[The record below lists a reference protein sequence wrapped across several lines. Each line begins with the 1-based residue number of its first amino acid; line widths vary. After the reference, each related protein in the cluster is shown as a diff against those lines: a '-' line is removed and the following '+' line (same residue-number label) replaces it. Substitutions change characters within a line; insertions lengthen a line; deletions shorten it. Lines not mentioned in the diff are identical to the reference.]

1 MLDKDAV
8 MNIFTGTGAVMRGHF
23 LLTSGLHSDTY
34 IQCARVL
41 QYPEHTAQLVALIAS
56 AFKDERIDLVVGP
69 AVGGILV
76 AYEAGRQ
83 LNVPALFTE
92 REDGVMTLRRGFEIP
107 AGARV
112 LVVEDVVTTGGSV
125 VEVMNV
131 VKERG
136 AQVAGVGLL
145 VDRSGGSIDFGVRK
159 KAVLTLDVK
168 TYSPEDCPLCCRGMR
183 AVKPGSRGLK

>member
-1 MLDKDAV
+1 MNKDSV
-8 MNIFTGTGAVMRGHF
+8 IDIFTRTGAVMKGHF

-41 QYPEHTAQLVALIAS
+41 QYPEHTAQLVAIIAS

-83 LNVPALFTE
+83 LGVPALFTE
-92 REDGVMTLRRGFEIP
+92 REGGAMTLRRGFEIP
-107 AGARV
+107 YGSRV

-125 VEVMNV
+125 MEVMKV
-131 VKERG
+131 VSKRG
-136 AQVAGVGLL
+136 AQVAGIGLL
-145 VDRSGGSIDFGVRK
+145 VDRSGGRIDFGVK
-159 KAVLTLDVK
+159 KQAVLTLDVK
-168 TYSPEDCPLCCRGMR
+168 TYSPEDCPLCRQGMT

>member
-1 MLDKDAV
+1 MNKDSV
-8 MNIFTGTGAVMRGHF
+8 IDIFTRTGAVMKGHF

-41 QYPEHTAQLVALIAS
+41 QYPEHTAQLVAIIAS

-83 LNVPALFTE
+83 LGVPALFTE
-92 REDGVMTLRRGFEIP
+92 REGGAMTLRRGFEIP

-125 VEVMNV
+125 MEVMKV
-131 VKERG
+131 VSKRG
-136 AQVAGVGLL
+136 AQVAGIGLL
-145 VDRSGGSIDFGVRK
+145 VDRSGGRIDFGVK
-159 KAVLTLDVK
+159 KQAVLTLDVK
-168 TYSPEDCPLCCRGMR
+168 TYSPEDCPLCRQGMT

>member
-1 MLDKDAV
+1 MNKDSV
-8 MNIFTGTGAVMRGHF
+8 MDIFTRTGAVMKGHF

-41 QYPEHTAQLVALIAS
+41 QYPEHTAQLVAIIAS

-83 LNVPALFTE
+83 LGVPALFTE
-92 REDGVMTLRRGFEIP
+92 REGGAMTLRRGFEIP
-107 AGARV
+107 YGSRV

-125 VEVMNV
+125 MEVMKV
-131 VKERG
+131 VSKRG
-136 AQVAGVGLL
+136 AQVAGIGLL
-145 VDRSGGSIDFGVRK
+145 VDRSGGRIDFGVK
-159 KAVLTLDVK
+159 KQAVLTLDVK
-168 TYSPEDCPLCCRGMR
+168 TYSPEDCPLCRQGMT

>member
-1 MLDKDAV
+1 MNKDSV
-8 MNIFTGTGAVMRGHF
+8 IDVFTRTGAVMKGHF

-41 QYPEHTAQLVALIAS
+41 QYPEHTAQLVAIIAS

-83 LNVPALFTE
+83 LGVPALFTE
-92 REDGVMTLRRGFEIP
+92 REGGAMTLRRGFEIP
-107 AGARV
+107 YGSRV

-125 VEVMNV
+125 MEVMKV
-131 VKERG
+131 VSKRG
-136 AQVAGVGLL
+136 AQVAGIGLL
-145 VDRSGGSIDFGVRK
+145 VDRSGGRIDFGVK
-159 KAVLTLDVK
+159 KQAVLTLDVK
-168 TYSPEDCPLCCRGMR
+168 TYSPEDCPLCRQGMT

>member
-1 MLDKDAV
+1 LLDKDAL
-8 MNIFTGTGAVMRGHF
+8 MKIFTGTGAVMKGHF

-56 AFKDERIDLVVGP
+56 AFRDERIDLVVGP

-92 REDGVMTLRRGFEIP
+92 REGGVMTLRRGFEIP
-107 AGARV
+107 SGSRV

-125 VEVMNV
+125 VEVMRV

-136 AQVAGVGLL
+136 AEVAGVGLL
-145 VDRSGGSIDFGVRK
+145 VDRSGGRIDFGVK
-159 KAVLTLDVK
+159 KHAVLTLDVK
-168 TYSPEDCPLCCRGMR
+168 TYSPEGCPLCRQGMT